1 MTGDDDMV
9 RDTAHDAA
17 AELLPWYVTGQLAP
31 DEAARV
37 GAHVAG
43 CAECQ
48 AEVAFQQRLEAE
60 VARLPLDVERGW
72 ADMRGRIEANDDVA
86 PPVARRAGGTT
97 AWIGWGV
104 AATFAVVAG
113 VSWLPQVSA
122 QRAPAAEYAALGQAP
137 AGESGNVVVVFHPDT
152 TERQLRAVLKAGDAR
167 IVDGPTAAGGYVLRV
182 PVARKDA
189 ALAALRAEDRVVL
202 AEPIEA
208 GGAR

>member
-1 MTGDDDMV
+1 MNGDDDTV
-9 RDTAHDAA
+9 HEPAHDAL

-48 AEVAFQQRLEAE
+48 AEVAFQQRLESE

-72 ADMRGRIEANDDVA
+72 AAMRGRIEANDDA
-86 PPVARRAGGTT
+86 PLPVARARGRT

-104 AATFAVVAG
+104 AATFALVAG
-113 VSWLPQVSA
+113 ASWLPQIAAPKSA
-122 QRAPAAEYAALGQAP
+122 APEYAALGQSA
-137 AGESGNVVVVFHPDT
+137 ADESGNVVVVFHPDT
-152 TERQLRAVLKAGDAR
+152 TERQLRAVLKAGEAR
-167 IVDGPTAAGGYVLRV
+167 IVDGPTAAGGYVLHV
-182 PVARKDA
+182 PAAQKDA
-189 ALAALRAEDRVVL
+189 ALAALRADARVVL
-202 AEPIEA
+202 AEPVGT

>member
-1 MTGDDDMV
+1 MTGDDDTV
-9 RDTAHDAA
+9 RNAAHDAA

-31 DEAARV
+31 DEAERV
-37 GAHVAG
+37 GDHVAG

-72 ADMRGRIEANDDVA
+72 AAMRGRIEANDDTPLPAA
-86 PPVARRAGGTT
+86 PQTSRTA

-113 VSWLPQVSA
+113 ASWLPQVSA
-122 QRAPAAEYAALGQAP
+122 QRAPTAEYAALGQA
-137 AGESGNVVVVFHPDT
+137 ATGRSGNVVVVFHPDT
-152 TERQLRAVLKAGDAR
+152 TERQLRAVLKAGEAR

-182 PVARKDA
+182 PAARKDA
-189 ALAALRAEDRVVL
+189 ALAALRAQDRVVL
-202 AEPIEA
+202 AEPIET

>member
-1 MTGDDDMV
+1 MNGDDGTV
-9 RDTAHDAA
+9 RDEPHDAL
-17 AELLPWYVTGQLAP
+17 AELLPWYVTGQLPP

-37 GAHVAG
+37 AAHVAS

-72 ADMRGRIEANDDVA
+72 ADMRSRIEANDDA
-86 PPVARRAGGTT
+86 PLPAPRRSGRT

-113 VSWLPQVSA
+113 ASWLPQIVPTRTA
-122 QRAPAAEYAALGQAP
+122 APEYAALGQA
-137 AGESGNVVVVFHPDT
+137 AADQSGNVVVVFHPDT

-182 PVARKDA
+182 PTAQKDA
-189 ALAALRAEDRVVL
+189 ALAALRAQDRVVL
-202 AEPIEA
+202 AEPIGT
-208 GGAR
+208 GGARR

>member
-1 MTGDDDMV
+1 MTGDDDTV
-9 RDTAHDAA
+9 RDEAHDTLSD
-17 AELLPWYVTGQLAP
+17 LLPWYVTGQLAP

-72 ADMRGRIEANDDVA
+72 ADMRGRIEANDDA
-86 PPVARRAGGTT
+86 PLPAARRANRT

-113 VSWLPQVSA
+113 AAWLPQIA
-122 QRAPAAEYAALGQAP
+122 APRAAAPEYAALGQA
-137 AGESGNVVVVFHPDT
+137 AADESGNVVVVFHPDT

-167 IVDGPTAAGGYVLRV
+167 IVDGPTAAGGYVLHV
-182 PVARKDA
+182 PTARKDA
-189 ALAALRAEDRVVL
+189 ALAALKAEDRVVL
-202 AEPIEA
+202 AEPIES
-208 GGAR
+208 AR